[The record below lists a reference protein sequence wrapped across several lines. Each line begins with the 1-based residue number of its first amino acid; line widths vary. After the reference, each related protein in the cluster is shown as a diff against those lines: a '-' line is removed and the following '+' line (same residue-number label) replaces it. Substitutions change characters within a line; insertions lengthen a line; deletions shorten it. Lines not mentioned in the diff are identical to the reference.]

1 MQLVNDG
8 KHSAARIAL
17 LIARGPVVLLILFL
31 AIWSVGRDGLVSLLT
46 TYAAKTNQI
55 AVANAAISLSRT
67 DPDADYVQAAILEAK
82 GELPAAAEA
91 FSQAVT
97 LRPKDYVLWLRLAH
111 AREMNGDTAG
121 AIAAARQAVPLA
133 PYYARPHWQLG
144 NILIRAKQLDEGLKE
159 LSLSGAD
166 DATLLPA
173 IIDLEW
179 QLSGGDADF
188 VKRAVDPKSPE
199 SYKALADYFKK
210 RGKVTEAIEMLRA
223 AGPAA
228 EQERRQYLQE
238 LISAQTIKEAALLWS
253 IDHPAPIVDH
263 LTDPGFEQESNLD
276 EPGFGWRRE
285 NKAASLS
292 LSLDQKNPNQGRFSL
307 RVDFNGD
314 SEAGTPII
322 SQFVLVTPGT
332 HYRFHFVARTEG
344 IVSGA
349 LPYVAVAD
357 VANNVILGRIS
368 AFPPRQTDWQEY
380 LIDFNSGENS
390 SAVQVALRREPCR
403 QSACPIFGHLWLDN
417 FSIEKL

>member
-1 MQLVNDG
+1 MRSVNEG
-8 KHSAARIAL
+8 KAARIAL
-17 LIARGPVVLLILFL
+17 RMARTVALVILFL

-55 AVANAAISLSRT
+55 AVANAAINVTQT
-67 DPDADYVQAAILEAK
+67 DSDAYYVRGAILEVK
-82 GELPAAAEA
+82 GELPPAVEA
-91 FSQAVT
+91 FSQAT
-97 LRPKDYVLWLRLAH
+97 ALRPKDYVLWLRLAH
-111 AREMNGDTAG
+111 AREMNGDIAG
-121 AIAAARQAVPLA
+121 AIAAGRQAVPLA

-144 NILIRAKQLDEGLKE
+144 NILVRAGQLNEGFKE

-166 DATLLPA
+166 DPTLLPA

-179 QLSGGDADF
+179 QLSGAEADF

-210 RGKVTEAIEMLRA
+210 HGKVTDAIEILRA

-238 LISAQTIKEAALLWS
+238 LISAQSIKEAALLWS
-253 IDHPAPIVDH
+253 IDHPAPVVDH
-263 LTDPGFEQESNLD
+263 LIDPGFEHESNLD

-292 LSLDQKNPNQGRFSL
+292 LSLDPKNANEGRFSL

-314 SEAGTPII
+314 SETGTPII
-322 SQFVLVTPGT
+322 SQFMLVTPGT
-332 HYRFHFVARTEG
+332 RYRFHFVARTEG

-349 LPYVAVAD
+349 LPYIAVAD
-357 VANNVILGRIS
+357 VTNNIVLGRS
-368 AFPPRQTDWQEY
+368 NAFPPTRTDWQEY
-380 LIDFNSGENS
+380 LIDFKSGENS
-390 SAVQVALRREPCR
+390 NSVQVLLRREPCG
-403 QSACPIFGHLWLDN
+403 QSSCPIFGHLWLDS